1 MKTSIPVRN
10 FPKKALPSQ
19 RTYGHLKVFI
29 VKVLFQKLFFLPA
42 GKPCDQPLYYR
53 INRRKL
59 SYLFIL
65 LFAFLFSNK
74 SHSQIIQDIGGVAV
88 TVHAKS
94 EFKDLPSES
103 SLKGNKFQLNT
114 YDAWLPIPPFNI
126 GKTSVFSNLNY
137 RMMDFKYDNETVAD
151 LNRIDRI
158 HEIKSVI
165 IIRHPISSKWSILG
179 IAMPTLA
186 ADFKKK
192 VSFDDLILDG
202 ILGVSKTF
210 GAESNLE
217 IGLGVHAMYSFGETL
232 ITPGISIDYKS
243 TNRKWLA
250 QFYWPR
256 LNVLYSLTENTQ
268 IGLAGSIDWTRF
280 NLKNYKGYNGKEVDY
295 AQFST
300 IHGGLQ
306 LHQRLV
312 GGIWLQVQGGMGLL
326 NRYEVFDDKQKTV
339 NDFSISNMAYGKA
352 ALSYRIGRKQI
363 NNKK

>member
-1 MKTSIPVRN
+1 MKKLSHLFIITSIFLISN
-10 FPKKALPSQ
+10 QSQ
-19 RTYGHLKVFI
+19 G
-29 VKVLFQKLFFLPA
+29 
-42 GKPCDQPLYYR
+42 
-53 INRRKL
+53 
-59 SYLFIL
+59 
-65 LFAFLFSNK
+65 
-74 SHSQIIQDIGGVAV
+74 QIIQDIGGIAV
-88 TVHAKS
+88 NIHDKS
-94 EFKDLPSES
+94 NFKDLPPES
-103 SLKGNKFQLNT
+103 SLKDNKFQLNT
-114 YDAWLPIPPFNI
+114 YDAWLPVPAFNI

-137 RMMDFKYDNETVAD
+137 RMMDFKYDNETLAD
-151 LNRIDRI
+151 LNRIERI

-165 IIRHPISSKWSILG
+165 IIRHPIAGKWSVLG

-192 VSFDDLILDG
+192 VSLDDLILDG

-210 GAESNLE
+210 GAASNLE

-232 ITPGISIDYKS
+232 ITPGISIDYRS
-243 TNRKWLA
+243 TNGKLLA

-256 LNVLYSLTENTQ
+256 LNVLYSLTKNTQ

-306 LHQRLV
+306 VHQRLV

-326 NRYEVFDDKQKTV
+326 NRYELFDTRQKTV
-339 NDFSISNMAYGKA
+339 NDFSIANMAYGKA
-352 ALSYRIGRKQI
+352 ALTYRLGKKPVNNRK
-363 NNKK
+363 

>member
-1 MKTSIPVRN
+1 MKTSIPIRN
-10 FPKKALPSQ
+10 FQQKALPSL
-19 RTYGHLKVFI
+19 RTYGYLKVCN
-29 VKVLFQKLFFLPA
+29 Q
-42 GKPCDQPLYYR
+42 PCDQPRYPHTSMK
-53 INRRKL
+53 KL
-59 SYLFIL
+59 SFLFIIVS
-65 LFAFLFSNK
+65 AFLFSNK
-74 SHSQIIQDIGGVAV
+74 SQGQIIQDIGGVAV

-94 EFKDLPSES
+94 DFKDLPAES
-103 SLKGNKFQLNT
+103 SLKQNKFQLNT
-114 YDAWLPIPPFNI
+114 YDAWLPVPAFNI
-126 GKTSVFSNLNY
+126 GKTSVFSNINY
-137 RMMDFKYDNETVAD
+137 RMMDFKYDDETIAD
-151 LNRIDRI
+151 PNRIDRI

-165 IIRHPISSKWSILG
+165 IIRHPISSKWSILA
-179 IAMPTLA
+179 IAMPTIA

-202 ILGVSKTF
+202 ILGVSKKF

-217 IGLGVHAMYSFGETL
+217 IGLGVHAMYSFGEAL
-232 ITPGISIDYKS
+232 ITPGISIDYRS
-243 TNRKWLA
+243 TNGKLLA

-256 LNVLYSLTENTQ
+256 LNVLYNLTENTQ
-268 IGLAGSIDWTRF
+268 VGLAGSIDWTRF

-326 NRYEVFDDKQKTV
+326 NRYELFDDKQKTV

-352 ALSYRIGRKQI
+352 ALTYRIGRKPV
-363 NNKK
+363 NNRK